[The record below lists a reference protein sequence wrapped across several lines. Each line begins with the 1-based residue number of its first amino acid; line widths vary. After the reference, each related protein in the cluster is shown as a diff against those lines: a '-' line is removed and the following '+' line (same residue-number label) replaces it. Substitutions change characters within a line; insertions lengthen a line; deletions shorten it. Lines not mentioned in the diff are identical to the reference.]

1 MDSGWFHDS
10 SSHPAFGYLYLRR
23 VVVFHHQSLPK
34 DRSAYV
40 KEVGDAI
47 VYDDLGATITGGT
60 CSGGDVSSDVVWLEY
75 TRDHTSVY

>member
-10 SSHPAFGYLYLRR
+10 ASQPAFGYLLLRR
-23 VVVFHHQSLPK
+23 VVAFHHQASEQ

-40 KEVGDAI
+40 AEIEATAV
-47 VYDDLGATITGGT
+47 VDDLGAPISGGRF
-60 CSGGDVSSDVVWLEY
+60 SGGDMLSDVVWLEY